1 MKQMSDSEKIIM
13 QIIWDAKDKVT
24 TSYILMR
31 LPDGITWKP
40 TTVNTFLTRLSEM
53 GMIAITSLDGRSN
66 SYEAVVSAEEYFIS
80 IAREFTKV
88 NGVMSIKNLLASLYL
103 SKDIDKANLNEL
115 RAWLA
120 KEKYDS
126 DHH

>member
-24 TSYILMR
+24 TSYILMH
-31 LPDGITWKP
+31 LPDGKKWKP

-53 GMIAITSLDGRSN
+53 GMIAIASRDGRSN
-66 SYEAVVSAEEYFIS
+66 SYEAVVSGEEYFIS

-88 NGVMSIKNLLASLYL
+88 DGVLSIKNLLASLYL